1 MTTLKMVIDLF
12 GPTIFVPIV
21 VFLLSIFMKVEV
33 NKAFRG
39 ALFMG
44 IGLAAFNIILG
55 GLMSSLGPIVTEM
68 VKGTGINLPV
78 IDIGWPAASIIC
90 YANYIGLFFIPFG
103 LCFDLLLFMTKWND
117 TFHPTDIWNYYFF
130 VFWAAIVQ
138 LVTGSFWMGILAG
151 MILNL
156 YLLLLADWI
165 APAMECYYGYQ
176 GVVSTCY
183 CSVNGMPFAILMKW
197 VLKKLHLDGIKL
209 DPEQLRAKFGFWG
222 EPVTMGLVIGIVV
235 ALIAK
240 WNNLGSLESWA
251 TILKTAIVTGAV
263 MAIYPSV
270 SGLFVKGLIPITQTL
285 NARMRSGEM
294 SRKNMYI
301 AIDPAVFFG
310 EESTIATGL
319 VLIPIMLAFAV
330 LTPGNIV
337 LPLADLPAL
346 PFMVIGIVTVMEGN
360 VFSSVITGA
369 LWLGLGFLLNS
380 EVAPIFTE
388 AAKNVNAIPASAG
401 SAMVSSL
408 LVGHNPFG
416 WLIYKAFA
424 APASM
429 RVFTVGAVIAV
440 YLVAYYFFRKNRK
453 AWQLAA
459 GANEEYFAEKEA
471 IWAEAQQKR
480 SVAGA

>member
-1 MTTLKMVIDLF
+1 MATLKMVIDLF
-12 GPTIFVPIV
+12 GPTIFVPVV
-21 VFLLSIFMKVEV
+21 VFILSLCMRVEA

-39 ALFMG
+39 SLMMG
-44 IGLAAFNIILG
+44 IGLTAFNIILG

-68 VKGTGINLPV
+68 VHGTGVNLPC

-90 YANYIGLFFIPFG
+90 YANQIGLFFIPFG
-103 LCFDLLLFMTKWND
+103 LLFDLILFVSKWND

-130 VFWAAIVQ
+130 VFWAAVVQ
-138 LVTGSFWMGILAG
+138 IVTGSFWMGVFAG

-156 YLLLLADWI
+156 YLLLIADLV

-183 CSVNGMPFAILMKW
+183 CSINGVPFAILVKW
-197 VLKKLHLDGIKL
+197 VLKKLRLDKINL
-209 DPEQLRAKFGFWG
+209 NPEQIREKFGFWG
-222 EPVTMGLVIGIVV
+222 EPVTMGLMIGLVV
-235 ALIAK
+235 AIIAK
-240 WNNLGSLESWA
+240 WTNLGSLENWA

-294 SRKNMYI
+294 KRKNMYI

-310 EESTIATGL
+310 EESTLATGL
-319 VLIPIMLAFAV
+319 VLIPIFLAFA
-330 LTPGNIV
+330 LFIPSNIV

-360 VFSSVITGA
+360 IFGSLVCGV
-369 LWLGLGFLLNS
+369 LWLGVGQLMNS
-380 EVAPIFTE
+380 EVAPVFTE
-388 AAKNVNAIPASAG
+388 AAKAVDAIPASAG
-401 SAMVSSL
+401 SAMVTSL

-416 WLIYKAFA
+416 WVVYKAFA
-424 APASM
+424 AP
-429 RVFTVGAVIAV
+429 GAMKYLGIGALLVV
-440 YLVAYYFFRKNRK
+440 YFVVYFLFQKNRK

-471 IWAEAQQKR
+471 IWREAQEKKALQ
-480 SVAGA
+480 A